1 MRKTVQLAIVLLL
14 LAGMSLAAD
23 IAYLR
28 NGFTIRHERR
38 EVLGTN
44 TRLYLG
50 TGGYVDLPSTEVLA
64 YEHDDTLVTTSAT
77 VANPA
82 AAKTV
87 TDQVLEASKVSGID
101 PDFLNSVIRHE
112 SGFDPRAVSPKGARG
127 LMQLMPATAAQLG
140 VQDSF
145 DPAQNIQGGTTYL
158 KQLLDRYNGDAQ
170 KALAAYNAGPH
181 RVEQYKG
188 VPPYTETRAYV
199 SNIIRDYNRKKLA
212 ARQSAQQKPRQKAKP
227 ATAQSIR
234 SIPATV
240 PAPGN

>member
-1 MRKTVQLAIVLLL
+1 ML
-14 LAGMSLAAD
+14 LACMSLAAD

-64 YEHDDTLVTTSAT
+64 YEHDNAPVTPAT
-77 VANPA
+77 NANLAP
-82 AAKTV
+82 AKTL
-87 TDQVLEASKVSGID
+87 TDQVLEASKVTGID

-112 SGFDPRAVSPKGARG
+112 SGFNPRAVSPKGARG
-127 LMQLMPATAAQLG
+127 LMQLMPGTAAQLG

-145 DPAQNIQGGTTYL
+145 DPAQNILGGTTYL
-158 KQLLDRYNGDAQ
+158 KQLLDLYKGDAQ

-199 SNIIRDYNRKKLA
+199 ARIIRDYNRKKLA
-212 ARQSAQQKPRQKAKP
+212 ARKSAQQKPRQKAKP
-227 ATAQSIR
+227 TTAQSVR
-234 SIPATV
+234 SIPVTV